1 MFLGVKSPVKSKK
14 SNIKKH
20 QFVSQYVR
28 LLLPSGIRPSGGGGG
43 VKGEKGREGGTRGEK
58 CRVGR

>member
-43 VKGEKGREGGTRGEK
+43 GLRERKAGREGREGRN
-58 CRVGR
+58 VG